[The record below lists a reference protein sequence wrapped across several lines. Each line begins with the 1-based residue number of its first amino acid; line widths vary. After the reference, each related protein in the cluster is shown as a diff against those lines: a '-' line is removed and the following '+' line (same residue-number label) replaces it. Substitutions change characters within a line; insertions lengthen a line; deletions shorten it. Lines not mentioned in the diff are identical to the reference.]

1 MVDILKSNW
10 LHYLI
15 TLFITFIGTGA
26 GFLGAIYLQRKKRE
40 SDVRNHLLAVK
51 DELETNIIIA
61 GKYLHKSLIGKIS
74 LERYMSE
81 TISSLLRNPI
91 AYSVFRKGDLVKH
104 IRFAYHSIVTS
115 NQVLD
120 FIANLKLL
128 EHANEPINI
137 KAIKE
142 QAQQLIDICK
152 TVKEIIEY
160 TTSRK

>member
-1 MVDILKSNW
+1 MLEFLKSNW
-10 LHYLI
+10 LHYVI
-15 TLFITFIGTGA
+15 TFFITIVGSGLGFFGA
-26 GFLGAIYLQRKKRE
+26 LRIQRKKRE
-40 SDVRNHLLAVK
+40 DDVINLLIAVK
-51 DELETNIIIA
+51 DEIDANISIA
-61 GKYLHKSLIGKIS
+61 GKKLFKDLTGEIVI
-74 LERYMSE
+74 ERYMSE

-128 EHANEPINI
+128 ERANEPINI
-137 KAIKE
+137 KTIKE
-142 QAQQLIDICK
+142 QAQQLINICK
-152 TVKEIIEY
+152 TVKEVIEN